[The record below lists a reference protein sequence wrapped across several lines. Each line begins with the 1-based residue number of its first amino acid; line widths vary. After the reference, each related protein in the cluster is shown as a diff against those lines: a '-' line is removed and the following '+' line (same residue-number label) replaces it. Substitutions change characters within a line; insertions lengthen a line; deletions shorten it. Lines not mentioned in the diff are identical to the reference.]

1 MNGLMIAFA
10 ITLPYHVLRTAAA
23 AGVRV
28 HILGDGAARGLRTS
42 RYCRGFHQSQFAG
55 DPEALLA
62 EIGELVR
69 RHAIDIV
76 FASDDVSTRLL
87 AALSGRLPVRAVPV
101 PKLATFDLLN
111 DKWNFTQFCQAN
123 GVRVPQGWRFDS
135 TAALRQALDSGE
147 IALPITVKPTNRSG
161 GFGVLHIREPGDTA
175 LIEAVDYSPILVQ
188 RHIVGEPVSITVM
201 CERGRVVA
209 HVAQERDA
217 VRFRVI
223 ANADLLA
230 NATRLAALTGYD
242 GTANFDA
249 ILAENDG
256 LSYLVECNPRFWYS
270 IYLVMLAGLN
280 FIDLAVNR
288 PVSLSNEIATLAD
301 GEIRFSLRDMAMKLW
316 RASRL
321 DWQFLFYNLR
331 DPLAYLLQRAKSW
344 DDSDVAV
351 PAGEMSSY
359 GWPRSASP
367 EDMRAVPVSALRQLA
382 VPEILPLPTGGTSLP
397 RQKLAAFGPIRVGD
411 EVL

>member
-1 MNGLMIAFA
+1 MIAFA

-28 HILGDGAARGLRTS
+28 RVLGNGAARGLRTS
-42 RYCRGFHQSQFAG
+42 RYCRGFHPSQSAG

-62 EIGELVR
+62 EIRELVG

-101 PKLATFDLLN
+101 PALATFDLLN

-135 TAALRQALDSGE
+135 AAALREALDSGE
-147 IALPITVKPTNRSG
+147 LALPITVKPTNRSG
-161 GFGVLHIREPGDTA
+161 GFGVLHIREPDDTA
-175 LIEAVDYSPILVQ
+175 LIDAVDYSPILVQ
-188 RHIVGEPVSITVM
+188 RHIVGESVSITVM
-201 CERGRVVA
+201 CERGRVIA

-217 VRFRVI
+217 TRFRVI
-223 ANADLLA
+223 ADADLLA
-230 NATRLAALTGYD
+230 NASRLAALTGYD

-249 ILAENDG
+249 VLAEDDG

-280 FIDLAVNR
+280 FVDLAISR
-288 PVSLSNEIATLAD
+288 PAARPHEIATLAG
-301 GEIRFSLRDMAMKLW
+301 GEVRFSLRDAVMKPW
-316 RASRL
+316 RATRL
-321 DWQFLFYNLR
+321 DWKFLFYNLR
-331 DPLAYLLQRAKSW
+331 DPFAYLLQRAKSW

-351 PAGEMSSY
+351 PADEMSGY
-359 GWPRSASP
+359 GLPWSASR
-367 EDMRAVPVSALRQLA
+367 EDMWPVPVSAPCQLA
-382 VPEILPLPTGGTSLP
+382 VLDVLPVPTPLLRQNLAVFSRMRVNDDIL
-397 RQKLAAFGPIRVGD
+397 
-411 EVL
+411 